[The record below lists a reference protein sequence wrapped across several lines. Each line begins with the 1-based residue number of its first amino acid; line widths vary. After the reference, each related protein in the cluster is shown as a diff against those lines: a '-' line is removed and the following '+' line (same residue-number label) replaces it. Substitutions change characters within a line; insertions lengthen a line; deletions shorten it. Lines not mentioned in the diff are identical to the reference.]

1 MKKDD
6 RLVPVITVVVYYGEK
21 PWDGAVSLHGDAAYF
36 RGNEA
41 ICQ

>member
-21 PWDGAVSLHGDAAYF
+21 AVGRCGVSAWDAAYF